1 MSLAVG
7 ARWRRAEESMS
18 RQLGLL
24 ERARLE
30 QEFDQAKERAEKLRV
45 LHSLGMAIASAME
58 LEQVLTRIV
67 EAAVFITQAEE
78 GSLLLLDEPTQ
89 ALHLRAQ
96 KGLGEKYA
104 RGFRIPVQD
113 SMAGEVLHT
122 LEPQRLTSAD
132 RAVKVVT
139 GYLVNA
145 ILYVP
150 IAIHG
155 WAIGVLAVDNQSS
168 ERPFTED
175 DENLL
180 LVLAGYAAIALE
192 KARLQEESQR
202 RFQTLAALH
211 GVGGLEGQV
220 PSDMTVTGILV
231 GNPDETPPEALT
243 AGYLADVVAP
253 CARAV
258 ADLQAV
264 LDELATRPPHEV
276 KVLAITQGWPVPVS
290 LEGADEALQAIEQ
303 MDVPWGWDQPGGGE
317 DVAIALALDLVNAR
331 RPHLTEQ
338 QRIGY
343 VTLLLPTMATLLS
356 AHLGIIRPANDQA
369 Q

>member
-1 MSLAVG
+1 
-7 ARWRRAEESMS
+7 MS

-24 ERARLE
+24 ERAKLE
-30 QEFDQAKERAEKLRV
+30 QEYDQAKERAEKLRV
-45 LHSLGMAIASAME
+45 LHSLGIAIASAME

-96 KGLGEKYA
+96 KGLGDKYA
-104 RGFRIPVQD
+104 RDFRIPVQD
-113 SMAGEVLHT
+113 SLAGEVLQT
-122 LEPQRLTSAD
+122 LRPQRMTRAD
-132 RAVKVVT
+132 EAVKVVT

-150 IAIHG
+150 VAIQG
-155 WAIGVLAVDNQSS
+155 RAIGVLAVDNQSS

-192 KARLQEESQR
+192 KARVQEESQR
-202 RFQTLAALH
+202 RFQALAAMH
-211 GVGGLEGQV
+211 GGGVEVSSRGEV
-220 PSDMTVTGILV
+220 APS
-231 GNPDETPPEALT
+231 EALT
-243 AGYLADVVAP
+243 AGYLEDIVAP
-253 CARAV
+253 CVKAV
-258 ADLQAV
+258 AGLQAV
-264 LDELATRPPHEV
+264 LDELSTRPPQEV
-276 KVLAITQGWPVPVS
+276 RVLAITQGWPVPVS
-290 LEGADEALQAIEQ
+290 LEGADEALRAIRQ
-303 MDVPWGWDQPGGGE
+303 MDVPWEWDQQGGVE
-317 DVAIALALDLVNAR
+317 ELAIALALDLVNSE
-331 RPHLTEQ
+331 RPHLSEQ

-343 VTLLLPTMATLLS
+343 VTLLLPIMTTLLS
-356 AHLGIIRPANDQA
+356 VHLEVIAPGGDQA

>member
-1 MSLAVG
+1 
-7 ARWRRAEESMS
+7 MS

-113 SMAGEVLHT
+113 TLAGEVLQT
-122 LEPQRLTSAD
+122 LRPQRMTRAD

-150 IAIHG
+150 VAIHG
-155 WAIGVLAVDNQSS
+155 RATGVLAVDNQSS

-192 KARLQEESQR
+192 KARVQEESQR
-202 RFQTLAALH
+202 RLQALAALH
-211 GVGGLEGQV
+211 GGGGDETQLSPGTAV
-220 PSDMTVTGILV
+220 AGILV
-231 GNPDETPPEALT
+231 GSRSEAGSPETLT
-243 AGYLADVVAP
+243 AGYLVDVVTP
-253 CARAV
+253 CVRAI
-258 ADLQAV
+258 AGLQAV
-264 LDELATRPPHEV
+264 LDELAARSPQEV
-276 KVLAITQGWPVPVS
+276 RVLAITQGWPVPVS
-290 LEGADEALQAIEQ
+290 LEGADEALQAIQQ
-303 MDVPWGWDQPGGGE
+303 MDVPWEWDEQGGRQE
-317 DVAIALALDLVNAR
+317 LAITLALDVVNKH
-331 RPHLTEQ
+331 RPHLPEQ

-343 VTLLLPTMATLLS
+343 VTQLLSAMETLLS
-356 AHLGIIRPANDQA
+356 AHLEIIALAGDQVR
-369 Q
+369 

>member
-1 MSLAVG
+1 
-7 ARWRRAEESMS
+7 MS

-24 ERARLE
+24 ERAKLE
-30 QEFDQAKERAEKLRV
+30 QEYDQAKERAEKLRV

-58 LEQVLTRIV
+58 LEHVLTRIV

-78 GSLLLLDEPTQ
+78 GSLLLLDEPTEE
-89 ALHLRAQ
+89 LHLRAQ

-113 SMAGEVLHT
+113 TLAGEVFQT
-122 LEPQRLTSAD
+122 LKPQRLTRAD

-139 GYLVNA
+139 GYLVSA

-150 IAIHG
+150 VAIHG
-155 WAIGVLAVDNQSS
+155 RAIGVLAVDNQSS

-192 KARLQEESQR
+192 KARVQAESQR
-202 RFQTLAALH
+202 RFQALAALH
-211 GVGGLEGQV
+211 GGEGLETEV
-220 PSDMTVTGILV
+220 SADAAVAGILI
-231 GNPDETPPEALT
+231 GSRDEPAPAEMLT
-243 AGYLADVVAP
+243 AGYLADVVVP
-253 CARAV
+253 CVRAI
-258 ADLQAV
+258 ASLQTV
-264 LDELATRPPHEV
+264 LDELASRPRQEV
-276 KVLAITQGWPVPVS
+276 CVLAITQGWPVPVS
-290 LEGADEALQAIEQ
+290 LEGADEALRAIQQ
-303 MDVPWGWDQPGGGE
+303 MDVPWEWDRSEGRGE
-317 DVAIALALDLVNAR
+317 LAIALALDLVDEH
-331 RPHLTEQ
+331 RPHLSEQ

-343 VTLLLPTMATLLS
+343 ITLLLPAMETLLS
-356 AHLGIIRPANDQA
+356 VHLEILAPASDQE